1 MRKKP
6 DIHQLGLSTPSVE
19 FPVTICVV
27 AFGPHAN
34 LTKRF
39 LESLYR
45 HTPTEL
51 FQLRAGLNEVEPATE
66 HAFLAAGKRYGN
78 VTIYRETR
86 NIFKSPLMRRLFH
99 ERPLT
104 NPWTLWCDDDA
115 QFTKSDWLHRLA
127 WRIETAPN
135 VVMWGKEHFATRSNM
150 FLEEWIKTANWYRH
164 LALRLW
170 ADENGAS
177 TKLFRFAAGG
187 FWAIRTDVLHQLDWP
202 DRRLLQAGDD
212 LLLGEALRQNQLR
225 LGNFTYGVEIH
236 QTPRRNANAPAVS
249 SLEAT
254 FNHSRM

>member
-51 FQLRAGLNEVEPATE
+51 F
-66 HAFLAAGKRYGN
+66 
-78 VTIYRETR
+78 
-86 NIFKSPLMRRLFH
+86 
-99 ERPLT
+99 
-104 NPWTLWCDDDA
+104 
-115 QFTKSDWLHRLA
+115 
-127 WRIETAPN
+127 
-135 VVMWGKEHFATRSNM
+135 
-150 FLEEWIKTANWYRH
+150 
-164 LALRLW
+164 
-170 ADENGAS
+170 
-177 TKLFRFAAGG
+177 RFAAGG

-202 DRRLLQAGDD
+202 DGRLLQAGDD